1 MIADPTYS
9 KRVQLCLQCPHGSR
23 RSGICTADRD
33 RKQFHDHAISG
44 ECPKLVYALGLPV
57 RMSDYTPT
65 PTNATKGRCCS

>member
-1 MIADPTYS
+1 MIADSTYS

-23 RSGICTADRD
+23 RTGACTVDG
-33 RKQFHDHAISG
+33 KQFHDHATTG
-44 ECPKLVYALGLPV
+44 ECPKLVFALGLPA